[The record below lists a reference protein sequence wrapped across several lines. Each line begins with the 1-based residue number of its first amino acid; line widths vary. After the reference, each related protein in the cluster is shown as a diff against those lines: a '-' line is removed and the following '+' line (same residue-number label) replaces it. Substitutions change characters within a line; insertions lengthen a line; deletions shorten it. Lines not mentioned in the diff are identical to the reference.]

1 MRATLYNMTG
11 GRGYQPGDTS
21 KTQVTEKVFSVKTR
35 RGNYA
40 VERFIDSSNTERYRL
55 MHDRKYVTPETFF
68 IEIKAIAAL
77 LEHVRRV
84 FVSEQSIDD
93 IVTDEL
99 ILLEY

>member
-1 MRATLYNMTG
+1 MRKTLYNMSG

-40 VERFIDSSNTERYRL
+40 VERFVDSGDTVRYRL
-55 MHDRKYVTPETFF
+55 MHDRRYVTPETFF
-68 IEIKAIAAL
+68 EENKAIAAL

-84 FVSEQSIDD
+84 FVQQQTLEQYLQS
-93 IVTDEL
+93 L
-99 ILLEY
+99 